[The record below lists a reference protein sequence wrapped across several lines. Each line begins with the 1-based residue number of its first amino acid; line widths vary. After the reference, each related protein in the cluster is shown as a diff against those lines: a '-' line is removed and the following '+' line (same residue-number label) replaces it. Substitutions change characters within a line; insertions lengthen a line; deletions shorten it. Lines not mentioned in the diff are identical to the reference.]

1 MFNEDTLEQAIIELL
16 EEQWY
21 THCHGSDIHKEMHDV
36 LLRDDL
42 RNFLIQKYSKEE
54 ITLNEVEGII
64 KTLDRLPSSSLYKT
78 NKEFMKMVS
87 DGFYIKR
94 DDKKKSDLFVNLID
108 CDNIDNNIFKIVNQ
122 LEIQW
127 KVKRIPDGIIY
138 VNGLPLVVFEF
149 KSAVKEDA
157 TIENAYNQITIR
169 YRRDI
174 PELFK
179 YNALCVIS
187 DWVNNR
193 MGSFF
198 APYDFYYAWRKTSL
212 DSKTSEWIDSL
223 DTMILWLFNKKHLLE
238 VIKDFIYFPDRP
250 KDEDKIVCRYPQFY
264 AAKKLFNNIKNSL
277 KPKWDGKWW
286 IYFWATGSG
295 KSFTMLFLTRL
306 LMRSKELEN
315 PTIVLI
321 TDRNDLDTQL
331 SKQFINAKAYIWDDN
346 VACAT
351 NREDL
356 KDKLNNRESGWV
368 FLTTIQKF
376 TDWWGVLTD
385 RSNVICISDEA
396 HRTQTNLEEKVK
408 IDSKKWVT
416 SSFGFAKYL
425 HDSLPNATYVW
436 FTGTPID
443 PALAVFGPVID
454 SYTMKESVEDKI
466 TVRIVYEWRAAKVFL
481 DNDKV
486 SQIEKYYNECEELW
500 ANPLQI
506 EQSKRVTT
514 QMNVILWDKDVEREL
529 AKDLVKHYEERVRE
543 WGSVIWKAMF
553 VAPNRPIAYEIYQ
566 EILKIRPEWWEAKE
580 CPDWVELT
588 DKERKEIKPVPM
600 INLVMTRWKDDPK
613 ELYEL
618 AGSDSY
624 REEMARQFKNE
635 KSNFKIAILV
645 DMWLT
650 GFDVPCLDTMYLYKP
665 VQQHNLI
672 QTISRV
678 NRIYEWKESGLV
690 VDYIWIKKNMNKALK
705 KYAWVWWTDDNDF
718 EDIEK
723 AINLVRDTLDLL
735 RKMFYSFDSSD
746 YYNWTPLQ
754 KLRCLNRAVEYVQK
768 TEEEE
773 NRFNKLVKKLRWAYS
788 LCCSNEEITN
798 KEKDEIYFFFAVRSV
813 LFKITKWDVPDVSQ
827 MNKKVREMV
836 EEAINS
842 QWVEEIFKVWNEA
855 SLDIFS
861 QEYLDKILKLQYPN
875 TKVKLLEQLL
885 KRVIGN
891 YKKTNKIKW
900 VDFTKKLKALIDYYN
915 DRKDDLSM
923 ASEVL
928 DDITQQFVD
937 LYKSVKQDMES
948 FKDMWIDFEEKAF
961 YDILKEVANKHW
973 FSYPEDKM
981 IELAKRCKIVVDD
994 KSKYTDWDKKADIK
1008 AELQVSLILL
1018 MDEFNYP
1025 PVAHDDVYKE
1035 IFEQAENFKKYANE

>member
-1 MFNEDTLEQAIIELL
+1 
-16 EEQWY
+16 
-21 THCHGSDIHKEMHDV
+21 
-36 LLRDDL
+36 
-42 RNFLIQKYSKEE
+42 
-54 ITLNEVEGII
+54 
-64 KTLDRLPSSSLYKT
+64 
-78 NKEFMKMVS
+78 
-87 DGFYIKR
+87 
-94 DDKKKSDLFVNLID
+94 
-108 CDNIDNNIFKIVNQ
+108 
-122 LEIQW
+122 
-127 KVKRIPDGIIY
+127 
-138 VNGLPLVVFEF
+138 
-149 KSAVKEDA
+149 
-157 TIENAYNQITIR
+157 
-169 YRRDI
+169 
-174 PELFK
+174 
-179 YNALCVIS
+179 
-187 DWVNNR
+187 
-193 MGSFF
+193 
-198 APYDFYYAWRKTSL
+198 
-212 DSKTSEWIDSL
+212 
-223 DTMILWLFNKKHLLE
+223 
-238 VIKDFIYFPDRP
+238 
-250 KDEDKIVCRYPQFY
+250 
-264 AAKKLFNNIKNSL
+264 
-277 KPKWDGKWW
+277 
-286 IYFWATGSG
+286 
-295 KSFTMLFLTRL
+295 
-306 LMRSKELEN
+306 
-315 PTIVLI
+315 
-321 TDRNDLDTQL
+321 
-331 SKQFINAKAYIWDDN
+331 
-346 VACAT
+346 
-351 NREDL
+351 
-356 KDKLNNRESGWV
+356 
-368 FLTTIQKF
+368 
-376 TDWWGVLTD
+376 
-385 RSNVICISDEA
+385 
-396 HRTQTNLEEKVK
+396 
-408 IDSKKWVT
+408 
-416 SSFGFAKYL
+416 
-425 HDSLPNATYVW
+425 
-436 FTGTPID
+436 
-443 PALAVFGPVID
+443 
-454 SYTMKESVEDKI
+454 
-466 TVRIVYEWRAAKVFL
+466 
-481 DNDKV
+481 
-486 SQIEKYYNECEELW
+486 
-500 ANPLQI
+500 
-506 EQSKRVTT
+506 
-514 QMNVILWDKDVEREL
+514 
-529 AKDLVKHYEERVRE
+529 
-543 WGSVIWKAMF
+543 
-553 VAPNRPIAYEIYQ
+553 
-566 EILKIRPEWWEAKE
+566 
-580 CPDWVELT
+580 
-588 DKERKEIKPVPM
+588 
-600 INLVMTRWKDDPK
+600 
-613 ELYEL
+613 
-618 AGSDSY
+618 
-624 REEMARQFKNE
+624 MARQFKNE